1 MLIGKPIIEFLS
13 PFTLSNSVIDTD
25 DSSGISFVPPVTMNS
40 DLTVE
45 NDVIVSNKI
54 SATSFINT
62 GTGTASIDSA
72 TTITLEAPDGV
83 LVEGELK
90 LQNNNIT
97 GATTI
102 DATTINASSI
112 TASQDLSTASM
123 TFGTSAATGT
133 HNIILAN
140 NSNNFAFQHNKF
152 LSGEEVQYGR
162 FNAGA
167 KTALQFGTTTGGD
180 TGQIF
185 NSALSYIST
194 TGFNFGDNN
203 LNGYPLPYKMGVLDM
218 TGATPSWTGG
228 GESGI
233 ANNGTGD
240 ATITFSQ
247 DIASSTENFQ
257 VMATIQDQTTGHMVT
272 ISKPGVADIR
282 VKVED
287 DAGNSVDAKVFLI
300 IYKVT

>member
-1 MLIGKPIIEFLS
+1 
-13 PFTLSNSVIDTD
+13 
-25 DSSGISFVPPVTMNS
+25 
-40 DLTVE
+40 
-45 NDVIVSNKI
+45 
-54 SATSFINT
+54 
-62 GTGTASIDSA
+62 
-72 TTITLEAPDGV
+72 
-83 LVEGELK
+83 
-90 LQNNNIT
+90 
-97 GATTI
+97 
-102 DATTINASSI
+102 
-112 TASQDLSTASM
+112 
-123 TFGTSAATGT
+123 
-133 HNIILAN
+133 
-140 NSNNFAFQHNKF
+140 
-152 LSGEEVQYGR
+152 
-162 FNAGA
+162 
-167 KTALQFGTTTGGD
+167 
-180 TGQIF
+180 
-185 NSALSYIST
+185 
-194 TGFNFGDNN
+194 
-203 LNGYPLPYKMGVLDM
+203 MGVLDM